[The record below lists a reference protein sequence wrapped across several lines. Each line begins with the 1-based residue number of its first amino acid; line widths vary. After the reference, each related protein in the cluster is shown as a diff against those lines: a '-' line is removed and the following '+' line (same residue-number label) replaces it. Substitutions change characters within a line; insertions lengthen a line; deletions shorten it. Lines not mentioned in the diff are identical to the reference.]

1 MKLFVVNTLDFEAGW
16 KTEVAFWNGPTTKDM
31 NLWLHWDRW
40 TLGNT
45 IEVDAVVVGKERVM
59 TVRKA
64 TGSLLAVEAD
74 VELARSG
81 LVNVDDS
88 LCSQQ
93 ILLLWPQHLWLLLE
107 HQQFPFVQSF
117 GNKREVCICKVVQV
131 DAVDF
136 CAEVYLAAFR
146 VVDGDNASCRFI
158 GVREIEN
165 RLLCFE
171 MQIFRFLS
179 YDCCDDHCVELLY
192 RKCVLGY
199 PDCDQE
205 DP

>member
-16 KTEVAFWNGPTTKDM
+16 ETEVAFWNGPTTKDM

-74 VELARSG
+74 VWSARSG
-81 LVNVDDS
+81 LVYMHDL

-93 ILLLWPQHLWLLLE
+93 ILLLWSQHLWLLFE
-107 HQQFPFVQSF
+107 YQQLPFVQSIR
-117 GNKREVCICKVVQV
+117 NEREVCICKVVQIDPV
-131 DAVDF
+131 NF
-136 CAEVYLAAFR
+136 CAEVCLTASR
-146 VVDGDNASCRFI
+146 VVDGDNAS
-158 GVREIEN
+158 
-165 RLLCFE
+165 
-171 MQIFRFLS
+171 S
-179 YDCCDDHCVELLY
+179 
-192 RKCVLGY
+192 
-199 PDCDQE
+199 
-205 DP
+205 